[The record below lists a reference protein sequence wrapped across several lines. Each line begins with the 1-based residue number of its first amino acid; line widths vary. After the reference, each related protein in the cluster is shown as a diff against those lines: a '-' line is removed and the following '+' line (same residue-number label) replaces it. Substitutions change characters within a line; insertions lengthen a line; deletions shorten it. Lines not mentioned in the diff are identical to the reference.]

1 MSRIFGELNDRVGAI
16 RTAILVEGHPSDV
29 DEFHKQCFRDYPGTP
44 RAPGGYINVFDFD
57 RLIPRHPDTPHMV
70 ALGDMLIASPSQ
82 RDPPIHYFKWALS
95 HEFRDNRST
104 VFARL
109 MSERW
114 PNAPTDNR
122 NAARLYCYM
131 FHPELTGK
139 VAACLRFIKETGCS
153 TWMQHHMTVW
163 GATHNAQ
170 GTQWVIRTPALI
182 LFYFDNSQ
190 AFSDDLRNEMYT
202 KFPKLSFTV
211 CSSKGRRSYK
221 REAGG
226 QSLRVD
232 TDKMQQELDAMV
244 EAHENRTLIPR
255 L

>member
-1 MSRIFGELNDRVGAI
+1 MYRIFGDLSDRVSAV

-44 RAPGGYINVFDFD
+44 RNPGGFIDVFDFD

-70 ALGDMLIASPSQ
+70 ALADLRGGVNYNG
-82 RDPPIHYFKWALS
+82 PPLHYFQWALS
-95 HEFRDNRST
+95 HEFRDNRSP
-104 VFARL
+104 VFARA
-109 MSERW
+109 MAKW
-114 PNAPTDNR
+114 PSAPTDNR

-131 FHPELTGK
+131 FHHETTGK
-139 VAACLRFIKETGCS
+139 VAACLRFMKETGCQS
-153 TWMQHHMTVW
+153 WQQHHMIVW

-170 GTQWVIRTPALI
+170 GTQWVIKEPTVL
-182 LFYFDNSQ
+182 LFYFDNSA

-202 KFPKLSFTV
+202 KFRKLSFTV

-221 REAGG
+221 REAGER
-226 QSLRVD
+226 SLRVD
-232 TDKMQQELDAMV
+232 TDKMQQELDALV
-244 EAHENRTLIPR
+244 EAHENRTIIPR